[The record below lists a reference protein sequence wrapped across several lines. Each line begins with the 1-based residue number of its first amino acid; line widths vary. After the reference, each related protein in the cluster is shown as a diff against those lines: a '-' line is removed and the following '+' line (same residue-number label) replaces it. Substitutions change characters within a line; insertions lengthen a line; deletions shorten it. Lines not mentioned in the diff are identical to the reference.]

1 MLRAI
6 FFAGWIL
13 SPFTSWN
20 DAFINIPL
28 AYLLAGTLAKVTAF
42 KFVYLVLVCYW
53 FSNMAGITLM
63 YLSGRSIL
71 RDSKKSVGDILKSL
85 GTIAIYSLIIIL
97 INKMIKI

>member
-1 MLRAI
+1 LLRAV

-28 AYLLAGTLAKVTAF
+28 AYLLAGTLAKITAF
-42 KFVYLVLVCYW
+42 KFTYLVLVCYW
-53 FSNMAGITLM
+53 FSNIIGITLM

-71 RDSKKSVGDILKSL
+71 RDSKKGVGDILKSL
-85 GTIAIYSLIIIL
+85 GTIVIYSLIVIL
-97 INKMIKI
+97 INRMMKI